1 MNIKRLV
8 IAAFVCS
15 LSISSGLFAQEE
27 LEYLDIVVLK
37 DIGDGRGV
45 QEHPAKI
52 KLRTKDAG
60 IGFGTATWFSAAVS
74 DKANCAGNVYAYA
87 KVKID
92 PNWTGFILKVD
103 FLTGLPS
110 SIPVYPTDLEAYW
123 DDVYNGYEKLS
134 GVDFNQNCHGYA
146 FNVGDWPDEAA
157 LLLNLGPFVLVPGLA
172 CWETSEMKDAKIA
185 SLPPSHSIKVVG
197 GTCNVA
203 QLPGPVPAIPGQP
216 AQPVIKQVIKET
228 RQKFRESGVYRQ
240 TADCPDSVILNKSR
254 LLESINFNFY
264 KPKN

>member
-1 MNIKRLV
+1 MNIKLLV
-8 IAAFVCS
+8 IAACVCS
-15 LSISSGLFAQEE
+15 LSISSGVFAQEE
-27 LEYLDIVVLK
+27 PWCYIKVRK
-37 DIGDGRGV
+37 DLGDGKGV
-45 QEHPAKI
+45 RDHDAVI
-52 KLRTKDAG
+52 KLRTKNDG
-60 IGFGTATWFSAAVS
+60 VGFGTATRFTAAVS
-74 DKANCAGNVYAYA
+74 NKLNCAGNPYEYV
-87 KVKID
+87 KVTID
-92 PNWTGFILKVD
+92 ENWEGIVIDENTGM
-103 FLTGLPS
+103 LTNFRCGPA
-110 SIPVYPTDLEAYW
+110 DLEAYW
-123 DDVYNGYEKLS
+123 NDVYEGYEKLS
-134 GVDFNQNCHGYA
+134 GVDFTKNCHGYA
-146 FNVGDWPDEAA
+146 FDVGDWPAEAT
-157 LLLNLGPFVLVPGLA
+157 LLLNLGPFAQIPGRA
-172 CWETSEMKDAKIA
+172 CWETSELKDAKIA